1 MVAESGHTPGMA
13 AIAAPT
19 LSDGVVTV
27 RPLAA
32 SDVPA
37 IVAACQD
44 PEIPRWTGLPAPY
57 TVEDA
62 DRFLAIAAADARA
75 GAGVALAVVAGA
87 GLIGTVGLFELGRV
101 ARHGEIGYWTA
112 APARGRGTAARSVI
126 LMRDWSARALG
137 LRELEIL
144 AHPDNVPSQRVAARA
159 GFTDTGELRRHRRSP
174 DLLRVFAWRATASS
188 G

>member
-62 DRFLAIAAADARA
+62 DRFLAIAAADART
-75 GAGVALAVVAGA
+75 GAGVALAVG
-87 GLIGTVGLFELGRV
+87 
-101 ARHGEIGYWTA
+101 
-112 APARGRGTAARSVI
+112 APAPG
-126 LMRDWSARALG
+126 
-137 LRELEIL
+137 
-144 AHPDNVPSQRVAARA
+144 
-159 GFTDTGELRRHRRSP
+159 
-174 DLLRVFAWRATASS
+174 
-188 G
+188 